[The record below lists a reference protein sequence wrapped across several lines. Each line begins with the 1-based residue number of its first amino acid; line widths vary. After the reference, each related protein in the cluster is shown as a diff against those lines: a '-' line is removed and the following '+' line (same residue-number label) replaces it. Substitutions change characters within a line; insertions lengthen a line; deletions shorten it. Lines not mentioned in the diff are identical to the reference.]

1 MTKLVRIDDY
11 RWQMPQHEGM
21 RCPAMVYADAELI
34 RALEGD
40 GTLKQLKGVAS
51 LPGIE
56 GPALAM
62 PDAHQ
67 GYGFPIGGVGAF
79 DPRVGIVSPGGV
91 GYDINCGV
99 RLLRS
104 KLMADEVSEGRLASL
119 ADALAASVPAGVGR
133 GGAHQ
138 LSDNDLKQILIQGA
152 SWAVGRGGGTAG
164 DLEFCEAGG
173 ALPGAD
179 PATVSPRALQRGRG
193 QAGSLGAGNHFIEL
207 ARVEEIYDSQ
217 VSEAFSLSRGM
228 LVLWLHSGSRGLG
241 HQVCDDYLKRLAKD
255 KDALRAPDRQ
265 LIAAPPES
273 PVGRDYLAAMA
284 SAANFAFN
292 NRQMLSQAC
301 RQVLGRV
308 LGLGPAALGMGLVYD
323 VAHNVAKR
331 ERHLVSGR
339 EKELIVHRK
348 GATRALG
355 PGHPELPGRY
365 RAAGQPVLI
374 PGDMGT
380 ASYVCVGT
388 ARAMA
393 ETFASAAHGA
403 GRAMSRTQ
411 AKKAARGRDLR
422 AELAARRVVVRAASG
437 KTLAE
442 EMPEAY
448 KDIDRVVKVMHG
460 AGIATLVAKTKP
472 LAVVKG

>member
-1 MTKLVRIDDY
+1 MTKLTQIDEY
-11 RWQMPQHEGM
+11 RWQMPQEEGM
-21 RCPAMVYADAELI
+21 HCPAMVYADAELI
-34 RALEGD
+34 SAMEGD

-51 LPGIE
+51 LPGTI

-79 DPRVGIVSPGGV
+79 DPRVGLVSPGGV

-104 KLMADEVSEGRLASL
+104 KLMAEEVGEKRLSAL
-119 ADALAASVPAGVGR
+119 ADALAASVPAGVGM

-138 LSDNDLKQILIQGA
+138 LSDKELKQILTQGTA
-152 SWAVGRGGGTAG
+152 WAVGRGQGTAA
-164 DLEFCEAGG
+164 DLEFCEAEG
-173 ALPGAD
+173 ALPAAD
-179 PATVSPRALQRGRG
+179 PAAVSPRALQRGRG

-207 ARVEEIYDSQ
+207 ARVEELYDPQ
-217 VSEAFSLSRGM
+217 VSEAFGLSQGM

-241 HQVCDDYLKRLAKD
+241 HQVCDDFLKRLAKD
-255 KDALRAPDRQ
+255 PDALRPPDRQ
-265 LIAAPPES
+265 LIAAPPAS

-284 SAANFAFN
+284 AAANFAFN
-292 NRQMLSQAC
+292 NRQLLSQAC
-301 RQVLGRV
+301 REVLGRV
-308 LGLGPAALGMGLVYD
+308 LGLGPADLGLGLVYD

-331 ERHLVSGR
+331 EKHQVGGKL
-339 EKELIVHRK
+339 KELIVHRK

-365 RAAGQPVLI
+365 RAVGQPVLI

-388 ARAMA
+388 A
-393 ETFASAAHGA
+393 
-403 GRAMSRTQ
+403 
-411 AKKAARGRDLR
+411 
-422 AELAARRVVVRAASG
+422 LA
-437 KTLAE
+437 
-442 EMPEAY
+442 
-448 KDIDRVVKVMHG
+448 
-460 AGIATLVAKTKP
+460 
-472 LAVVKG
+472 

>member
-1 MTKLVRIDDY
+1 MAKLEKIDDY
-11 RWQMPQHEGM
+11 RWRLPQEGGM
-21 RCPAMVYADAELI
+21 NCPAVIYADAELI
-34 RALEGD
+34 TALERD
-40 GTLKQLKGVAS
+40 GTLNQLKGVAS

-56 GPALAM
+56 CPALAM

-79 DPRVGIVSPGGV
+79 DPRVGIVLPGGV

-104 KLMADEVSEGRLASL
+104 KLMADDLGQGRIAAL
-119 ADALAASVPAGVGR
+119 ADALAASVPAGVGV
-133 GGAHQ
+133 GGSDQ
-138 LSDNDLKQILIQGA
+138 LQDNELKRILAQGA
-152 SWAVGRGGGTAG
+152 AWAVKRGLGTMA

-179 PATVSPRALQRGRG
+179 PQAVSPRALQRGRG

-207 ARVEEIYDSQ
+207 ARVEETYDPR
-217 VSEAFSLSRGM
+217 VSEVFGLSRGM
-228 LVLWLHSGSRGLG
+228 LVLWVHSGSRGLG

-255 KDALRAPDRQ
+255 KDALRPPDRQ
-265 LIAAPPES
+265 LIAAPPTS
-273 PVGRDYLAAMA
+273 PVGRDYMAAMA
-284 SAANFAFN
+284 AAANFAFN
-292 NRQMLSQAC
+292 NRQMLSEAC
-301 RQVLGRV
+301 RQVIGRV
-308 LGLGPAALGMGLVYD
+308 LGLGPADLGMGLVYD

-331 ERHLVSGR
+331 ELHMVSGR

-355 PGHPELPGRY
+355 PGHAELPARY
-365 RAAGQPVLI
+365 RAVGQPVLL

-380 ASYVCVGT
+380 ASYVLVGT

-393 ETFASAAHGA
+393 DTFASAAHGA

-422 AELAARRVVVRAASG
+422 AELAARRVTVRAASG

-448 KDIDRVVKVMHG
+448 KDVDRVVNVMHG
-460 AGIATLVAKTKP
+460 AGIATLVAKTRP
-472 LAVVKG
+472 LAVIKG